1 MLAAVALSAVSFAGQ
16 AESRVTVP
24 FDFEAG
30 GRMMPAGDYELK
42 MNETASTL
50 KNLDGRGSVF
60 LSPIPGGADGSFS
73 NVTLMFTGYG
83 KERFLRRISEGT
95 TSGKV
100 REFGIS
106 KRERAVRE
114 SAANQSPAINAEAA
128 R

>member
-1 MLAAVALSAVSFAGQ
+1 MRVVVGMLAAVALSAVSFAGQ

-73 NVTLMFTGYG
+73 NVTLML
-83 KERFLRRISEGT
+83 E
-95 TSGKV
+95 SGQTLNHPQSAHWLGL
-100 REFGIS
+100 EDC
-106 KRERAVRE
+106 RAQKH
-114 SAANQSPAINAEAA
+114 SSPPPNQPK
-128 R
+128 